1 MASRILTLE
10 RGRLIEDGTHED
22 LLAKGGRYAS
32 LYAIQGGRMP
42 EGGAA

>member
-42 EGGAA
+42 EGAA